1 MQWTGAVVS
10 ALAALLILVGMIS
23 ARWWSGSQGVVEW
36 GVGLREVELCPPQ
49 SCVSRTLEG
58 LGTEAWNRLGAVSFA
73 IGWVAFLF
81 LAVAS
86 AAALWARRGPWPRRL
101 GLAAATVSLFALMV
115 GAGFA
120 WTYPGFDG
128 LGAGWA
134 MFAYLGGAALGVGSA
149 GMLIAGGGARP
160 AS

>member
-10 ALAALLILVGMIS
+10 ALAALLIVVGMIS
-23 ARWWSGSQGVVEW
+23 ARWWSGSQGVVDW

-49 SCVSRTLEG
+49 SCSSRPLAG
-58 LGTEAWNRLGAVSFA
+58 LGTEAWTRLGAVAFA

-81 LAVAS
+81 LASAS
-86 AAALWARRGPWPRRL
+86 AAALWARGWARRL
-101 GLAAATVSLFALMV
+101 GLAAATVSLFALFV

-128 LGAGWA
+128 LGAGHA

-149 GMLIAGGGARP
+149 GMLIAGGAARR